1 MDGEQGVL
9 GGAETHRN
17 GDENPSAMGGAALFR
32 EFREYRGEM
41 KERWEVIYSAITM
54 EFRRTIKNKWVI
66 IMMIFAWLWGILPS
80 IAMTLILI
88 TTRRTDRASIFDA
101 GTFFEF
107 YSFMFFFIV
116 LFTGYIAARNV
127 TAQKADRSIT
137 LYLCR
142 PITKID
148 YLLIKFSVLALILAT
163 VTILPDILLF
173 LITLGLLKMSFMWNI
188 EHLWIIGS
196 ILLYGAIIVSVYAL
210 MGLAIAISTKK
221 MPWAIAGIY
230 IFLFLT
236 VGLAFTMR
244 IILDSDY
251 LILIS
256 PWDNLTQVGAPLF
269 GQRLPYSLPW
279 PLSFAVLAGF
289 VGVSIA
295 LLVYNINRVEV
306 VG

>member
-1 MDGEQGVL
+1 M
-9 GGAETHRN
+9 
-17 GDENPSAMGGAALFR
+17 
-32 EFREYRGEM
+32 
-41 KERWEVIYSAITM
+41 
-54 EFRRTIKNKWVI
+54 VI
-66 IMMIFAWLWGILPS
+66 IMMIFTWLWGIIPS
-80 IAMTLILI
+80 IAITLILI
-88 TTRRTDRASIFDA
+88 TTRKTDRASIFDA
-101 GTFFEF
+101 GSFFEF

-173 LITLGLLKMSFMWNI
+173 LLTLGLLKMSFMWNI

-196 ILLYGAIIVSVYAL
+196 ILLYGALIVSVYAL

-269 GQRLPYSLPW
+269 GLDLPYSVPW